1 MIVVAIIEILA
12 AVAYANLVHFQMR
25 TKAGEGKLTLVSLRS
40 SEGGALRMAKQLQG
54 GGHANAAGAALPK
67 RVQRGADAVDYL
79 KTALNPIT
87 HAQENVPDNLES
99 LFESAKI

>member
-1 MIVVAIIEILA
+1 
-12 AVAYANLVHFQMR
+12 
-25 TKAGEGKLTLVSLRS
+25 
-40 SEGGALRMAKQLQG
+40 
-54 GGHANAAGAALPK
+54 HANAAGAALPK
-67 RVQRGADAVDYL
+67 SVQRVADAVDYL